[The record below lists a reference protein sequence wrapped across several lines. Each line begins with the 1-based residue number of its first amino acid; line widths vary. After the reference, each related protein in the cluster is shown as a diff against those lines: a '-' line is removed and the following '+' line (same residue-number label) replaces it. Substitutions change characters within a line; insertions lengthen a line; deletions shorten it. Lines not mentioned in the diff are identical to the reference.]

1 MAKLHIVTQYME
13 NYAAHDWDG
22 KGECPQYWKFKGG
35 EDYFV
40 LNVNPNRAAETV
52 EAVRGQVECDTN
64 YSRSTVINWQLVAD
78 DFVTEDERNQLEWEG
93 KISWPTKCLTIN
105 NLAVC

>member
-1 MAKLHIVTQYME
+1 MAKLLIQTQYQE

-22 KGECPQYWKFKGG
+22 QGECPQYWKFKGG

-78 DFVTEDERNQLEWEG
+78 DFVTEDERQQMQWEG
-93 KISWPTKCLTIN
+93 RVSWPTKCL
-105 NLAVC
+105 NLN